1 MARGDGGKVVF
12 ETDDDRLVFQ
22 KRWRGLAAGRRT
34 MGGVKAG
41 CQGKP
46 EGLGLGG
53 SVPFHWPALPAV
65 ACHLLEEA
73 ERVAEEVRKLAGL
86 GPF

>member
-1 MARGDGGKVVF
+1 
-12 ETDDDRLVFQ
+12 
-22 KRWRGLAAGRRT
+22 